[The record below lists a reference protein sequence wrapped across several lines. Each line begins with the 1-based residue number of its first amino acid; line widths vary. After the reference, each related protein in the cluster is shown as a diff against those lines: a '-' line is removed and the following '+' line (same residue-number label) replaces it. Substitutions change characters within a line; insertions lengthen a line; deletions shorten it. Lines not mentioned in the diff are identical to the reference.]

1 MKKLVSDLMIVNKI
15 VIFLENLIDE
25 DADIE
30 LFSSKI
36 VYDVDFVTSLCG
48 AVFDEY
54 ILNARLYNNE
64 NILKLY
70 FSSLKRIHKLILKL
84 KKRFSIFDKKS
95 KEFLDSLNETIEGKI
110 NRIKDIDYRENIV
123 KYDKQTLNEEEYH
136 LLLGTN

>member
-36 VYDVDFVTSLCG
+36 VYDVDFVTSLCDV
-48 AVFDEY
+48 VFDEY

-110 NRIKDIDYRENIV
+110 NRMKDIDYRENIV